1 MSTVPATGDPGL
13 APSARTK
20 VVTAVCL
27 AQFAVVLDAFVGF
40 VALPSIQRDLGFSA
54 AGVTWVINSYILVFG
69 GFLVFGGRCA
79 DVVGQRSTFLAGA
92 WIFAVTSMMCGL
104 SVTQLMLVGARFAQ
118 GLGAAIMAPAALAIL
133 VRVFP
138 DGPERRRA
146 LTLWGIVSGCGATT
160 GLVAGG
166 LLVDLFSWAAIFFV
180 NIPVCA
186 VIVVLGRRAVPPFRL
201 DRTGRF
207 DVWGSVTITS
217 ALLSLVYAVISVE
230 SDGWTA
236 LPTLG
241 AFVLAVLLA
250 TSFVLIEHRHP
261 NPMIELRMFR
271 IRSLTVGNL
280 TLFLLCGAPAC
291 GIYVATLYLQNVL
304 LLSSAGTGLVFLP
317 ASFAVFLGSVAAQRF
332 IPLLGIRRIV
342 AGAALVTAAGSAMLG
357 IAGDSSTGPGA
368 SVVSCAVFV
377 LYLGASCVSIALRVL
392 ATAGLA
398 AGDVGVASGMI
409 NTAQQVGAAFWLA
422 VFSSV
427 AMHSI
432 GQAAGEPIVLST
444 GTQQL
449 VAWAGAG
456 LAVLAAAVAVAAL
469 PARLGG
475 VGASRDHA

>member
-1 MSTVPATGDPGL
+1 MSAAPATDGSVL
-13 APSARTK
+13 ARTARTK

-27 AQFAVVLDAFVGF
+27 AQFAVVLDSFVGF
-40 VALPSIQRDLGFSA
+40 VALPSIQQDLGFSA

-79 DVVGQRSTFLAGA
+79 DVVGQRITFLSGA
-92 WIFAVTSMMCGL
+92 WIFAVTSVVCGL
-104 SVTQLMLVGARFAQ
+104 SATQLMLVLARFAQ

-166 LLVDLFSWAAIFFV
+166 VLVDLFSWAAIFFV
-180 NIPVCA
+180 NVPVCVA
-186 VIVVLGRRAVPPFRL
+186 IVVLAQRAVPPFRL

-207 DVWGSVTITS
+207 DIWGSVTVTG
-217 ALLSLVYAVISVE
+217 ALMSIVYAVINVE
-230 SDGWTA
+230 SDGWSA
-236 LPTLG
+236 VPTLG
-241 AFVLAVLLA
+241 AFALAILLA
-250 TSFVLIEHRHP
+250 GSFVVIEHRHP
-261 NPMIELRMFR
+261 NPMIELRLFR
-271 IRSLTVGNL
+271 IRSLTVANL

-304 LLSSAGTGLVFLP
+304 LYSAAGTGLVFMP
-317 ASFAVFLGSVAAQRF
+317 ASFAVFFGSLAAQRF
-332 IPLLGIRRIV
+332 IPLVGMRWIV
-342 AGAALVTAAGSAMLG
+342 AGSAVIAAAGSAMLG
-357 IAGDSSTGPGA
+357 AAGGSSTGSGA
-368 SVVSCAVFV
+368 LVVSCAVFV

-392 ATAGLA
+392 ATTGLA
-398 AGDVGVASGMI
+398 AGDVGAASGMI

-427 AMHSI
+427 ATHRI
-432 GQAAGEPIVLST
+432 GEAAGEPIVLSA
-444 GTQQL
+444 GTYQL

-456 LAVLAAAVAVAAL
+456 LAVLSAAVAAAAL
-469 PARLGG
+469 PARLGT
-475 VGASRDHA
+475 VGAPRDHA